1 MASFLTTESTKE
13 AEFMPKKPTKKNA
26 VLAAHASEQMEGHA
40 RTFLLNLE
48 HYGISGVLYLKM
60 PNDEDN
66 IMVFSSSNREEAYI
80 KLLQRSTACSQAG
93 AKAILDKQ
101 K

>member
-1 MASFLTTESTKE
+1 MKEGVFMANK
-13 AEFMPKKPTKKNA
+13 PKNKNG
-26 VLAAHASEQMEGHA
+26 VLAAHAAEQMEGHA
-40 RTFLLNLE
+40 KSFLLNLE

-60 PNDEDN
+60 PDDEN
-66 IMVFSSSNREEAYI
+66 NVVVFSKSESDKEYV
-80 KLLQRSTACSQAG
+80 KLLKLASVMSLAG

>member
-1 MASFLTTESTKE
+1 MANK
-13 AEFMPKKPTKKNA
+13 PKKKNG
-26 VLAAHASEQMEGHA
+26 VLAAHAAEQMEGHA
-40 RTFLLNLE
+40 KSFLLNLE

-60 PNDEDN
+60 PDDEN
-66 IMVFSSSNREEAYI
+66 NVVVFSKSESDKEYV
-80 KLLQRSTACSQAG
+80 KLLKLASVMSLAG